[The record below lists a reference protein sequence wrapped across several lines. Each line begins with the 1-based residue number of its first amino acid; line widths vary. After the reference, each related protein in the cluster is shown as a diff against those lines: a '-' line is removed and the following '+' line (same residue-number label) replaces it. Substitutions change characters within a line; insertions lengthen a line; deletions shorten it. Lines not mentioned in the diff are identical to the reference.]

1 MSEDAQQVH
10 LALCLLDLLV
20 INCGYPMHLAVS
32 RREFLNKLV
41 YRFPPNAFHDP
52 LDKCHHIILAL
63 LKKWTVALSERSRHH
78 GDFGNIRLMASLLRA
93 KGFPSPD
100 VRDAEIDAI
109 IAHERVGLRTKEE
122 LEAEERLVLETKLEE
137 LLNRGTPGDLRM
149 ANELMKRIVGYTE
162 ADQQTYSK
170 SESQIE
176 HDLNQLHDKVVLL
189 ESMGEGT
196 ASRDVLL
203 RECKDAI
210 PRLFQLANSQ
220 LSEPVMG
227 KLLALNERLQLAVK
241 GCEGSP
247 QMPSGPISMASS
259 DNIDLLINLGGEAD
273 NVQEEPMTP
282 SNSKAK
288 TSTEDILDLFTQQPK
303 LEATKAPKVELYY
316 GSSRLVVDVVSL
328 ANGLRFLRLFN
339 TAEAPVLRLKFGRSI
354 ANGTIKA
361 KETLTVALEGEP
373 PMMQEVAYE
382 YLTEPIKETLKLV
395 IA

>member
-1 MSEDAQQVH
+1 MGEDAQQVH

-52 LDKCHHIILAL
+52 LDKCHHIILTL
-63 LKKWTVALSERSRHH
+63 LKKWTVALSERSKHH

-93 KGFPSPD
+93 KGFPSPE
-100 VRDAEIDAI
+100 VREAEIDAI

-149 ANELMKRIVGYTE
+149 ANELMKKIIGYTE
-162 ADQQTYSK
+162 ADNQQTYSK

-176 HDLNQLHDKVVLL
+176 HDLNLLHDKVILL
-189 ESMGEGT
+189 ESTGEG
-196 ASRDVLL
+196 ASRDILL

-227 KLLALNERLQLAVK
+227 KLLALNERLHSAVNSDSN
-241 GCEGSP
+241 GSP
-247 QMPSGPISMASS
+247 QTPSGPIAMASS
-259 DNIDLLINLGGEAD
+259 DNIDLLINLGGESNA
-273 NVQEEPMTP
+273 VLTP
-282 SNSKAK
+282 TNSKAK
-288 TSTEDILDLFTQQPK
+288 TSTEDILDLFAQQPK
-303 LEATKAPKVELYY
+303 LEASKAPKVELYY

-328 ANGLRFLRLFN
+328 ADGLRFLRLFN
-339 TAEAPVLRLKFGRSI
+339 TTEAPILRLTFGKSLS
-354 ANGTIKA
+354 NGMVKPR
-361 KETLTVALEGEP
+361 ETLSVALEGEP

-382 YLTEPIKETLKLV
+382 YLADPIKETLKLV
-395 IA
+395 L